1 MDIAYFN
8 NFLIACVGAS
18 SAFIGFLLVA
28 LSLVLARTNGGAEL
42 KFTDRRL
49 AESSFTALA
58 NIFFVSFIALLPNTN
73 MGYAALI
80 LAVFGLRSVWQL
92 VRRFQEIRKKEDVSE
107 YTIDVSW
114 IIAQFLIYAAEGIYG
129 IRIIIDPTNATNLY
143 VMMGILMG
151 LFGSSLV
158 RIWELT
164 GIRKA

>member
-1 MDIAYFN
+1 MDIASFN
-8 NFLIACVGAS
+8 NFLVACVGAS
-18 SAFIGFLLVA
+18 SAFLGFLLVA
-28 LSLVLARTNGGAEL
+28 LSLVLARTNAGTEL

-80 LAVFGLRSVWQL
+80 LAIFGMRSVWQL
-92 VRRFQEIRKKEDVSE
+92 VGRFQEMKKKEDVSE
-107 YTIDVSW
+107 YTADIFW
-114 IIAQFLIYAAEGIYG
+114 IILQFLIYAAEGVYG
-129 IRIIIDPTNATNLY
+129 LRIIIDPTNITNLY

-164 GIRKA
+164 GIRKS

>member
-1 MDIAYFN
+1 MGVASFN

-28 LSLVLARTNGGAEL
+28 LSLVLARTNAGTEL

-73 MGYAALI
+73 MGYAALV
-80 LAVFGLRSVWQL
+80 LAVFGMRSVWQL
-92 VRRFQEIRKKEDVSE
+92 VRRFQEVRKKEDISD
-107 YTIDVSW
+107 YTIDAFW
-114 IIAQFLIYAAEGIYG
+114 IIAQFLTYAAEGVYG
-129 IRIIIDPTNATNLY
+129 VRIIMDPANSTNLY

-151 LFGSSLV
+151 LFGSSLI

-164 GIRKA
+164 GIRKG